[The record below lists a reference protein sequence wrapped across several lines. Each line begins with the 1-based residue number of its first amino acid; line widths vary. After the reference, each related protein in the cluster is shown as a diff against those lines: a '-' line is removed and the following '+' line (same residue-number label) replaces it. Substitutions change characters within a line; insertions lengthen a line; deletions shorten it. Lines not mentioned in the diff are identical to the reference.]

1 MGRLN
6 IFLFLLSVLICFGLH
21 AQPLQYRF
29 SRIDANNG
37 VSHNQIK
44 TFYRDSHGF
53 MWFGTVS
60 GLNRFDGYSI
70 KVFRNNS
77 RDTTSIINDDIN
89 RIFED
94 PDGRI
99 WISTWTGLD
108 VYDPYTDRF
117 GFNAGEMLDKY
128 GLPDNKLTDIV
139 KDKKGNYW
147 FIHQNRG
154 IYFHNVQQHKT
165 HNLNYVD
172 VNIYTLASN
181 SITCLQPT
189 AEDDVWIMHRNGVL
203 ELVDPN
209 TLKVK
214 SRDSVLYKEF
224 KGSPNDYR
232 FIVDSDE
239 DLWIYMSDSNN
250 GIFHL
255 DTSTGKLSPYN
266 QGTQPIRLNADI
278 VRGVVEDNNKLI
290 WIATDHG
297 GINVIDK
304 KKKSVEYIL
313 NSPENPYSLS
323 QNSINTLY
331 KDREGVIWAG
341 TFKSGVNFYH
351 ENIIR
356 FPLYRHAASES
367 SSLPFDDVNSFA
379 EDEKG
384 NLWIGTNGGG
394 LIYFNRQNNT
404 FKQYLHDPQDANSL
418 STNVIVSLYFDH
430 NKRLWI
436 GTFFGGMDCFDGKNF
451 LHYRNIPGDGSSVSD
466 NSIWEIFEDSKN
478 RLYVGTLSYGV
489 NVFDTER
496 KKIAHYSPYVPN
508 TIHGD
513 YVTSF
518 MEDKE
523 GSLWIGTGYGVEVLD
538 RERKKFTH
546 YITQPNNPSSLS
558 NNSILCIMEDSRGF
572 VWIGTHGGLNLFD
585 KAKKTFRSFTTA
597 DGLPHNSILTIVE
610 DDNKNLWLGTPD
622 GISNMKIR
630 SISNFLDYEF
640 SNYDQFDG
648 LQGKQYN
655 ENAVLKTHTGE
666 IIFGGANGFNIFD
679 PDDIPLNE
687 IISPVVLTDLQILNQ
702 PITTGTKFDDRII
715 LDRAIAF
722 TRKLELKHKDNV
734 FSLEFA
740 ALSVNHPEK
749 IQYKYKLE
757 GFDENWISTTSAQRK
772 VTYTNLD
779 PGEYTFR
786 VIASNNDGIW
796 NEKGAELQITI
807 LPPLWR
813 TRSAMVVYIF
823 LIAAA
828 LFFTRKLVQQRE
840 RMKFAIEQE
849 RQEAQRMHELDMMKI
864 KFFTNISHEFRTP
877 LTLILTPIERIL
889 KRPEEQV
896 QPAQLDL
903 IYRNAKRLLNLV
915 NQLLDFRKLEVQEI
929 KFNPSEGDIIKF
941 IKETVFTF
949 SDLSEKKG
957 IALRFH
963 SPIGRLE
970 TIFDLDKLE
979 KILFNLLSNSF
990 KFTPEGGEVNV
1001 EVTVPVLNK
1010 LQIKVC
1016 DTGIGIPQNKKD
1028 KIFERFFQ
1036 NELPKSMVNQG
1047 SGIGLSITKE
1057 FVKVHDGTITVESE
1071 PGKGSSFIVTLP
1083 IKDLG
1088 EIESPRLRHS
1098 SLTKQVNGQNND
1110 RLTYGKLPSLLLVE
1124 DNEDFRFYLKD
1135 NLRSN
1140 YHIIEATDG
1149 KDGWDKVLANLPD
1162 LVVSDIMMPEMNGLD
1177 LCRKIKNDQRVSH
1190 TPVILLTARTSEEQ
1204 KLEGFETGAEDYI
1217 TKPFNFE
1224 ILQSRIKNLIHQ
1236 RELFQR
1242 DFRQLINVKASHLQ
1256 ITSLD
1261 EKLIQKA
1268 LEVVERKL
1276 SDSDFTVEELARE
1289 LSMSRV
1295 HLYKK
1300 LQALTGK
1307 SPLEFI
1313 RTLRLQ
1319 HAAQLLE
1326 KSQLTVSEVAYKV
1339 GFNNPKYF
1347 ARYFK
1352 DEYQVLPS
1360 LYAATKRND
1369 TD

>member
-1 MGRLN
+1 
-6 IFLFLLSVLICFGLH
+6 
-21 AQPLQYRF
+21 
-29 SRIDANNG
+29 
-37 VSHNQIK
+37 
-44 TFYRDSHGF
+44 
-53 MWFGTVS
+53 MWFGTIS

-89 RIFED
+89 KIFED

-117 GFNAGEMLDKY
+117 GFNAREMLDRY
-128 GLPDNKLTDIV
+128 GLPDNKLTDII

-165 HNLNYVD
+165 YNLNYVD

-189 AEDDVWIMHRNGVL
+189 ANDDVWVIHRNGIL
-203 ELVDPN
+203 ELLDPN

-214 SRDSVLYKEF
+214 LRDSLLYQKF
-224 KGSPNDYR
+224 KASLNDYR

-239 DLWIYMSDSNN
+239 DLWIYISDSNN
-250 GIFHL
+250 GIFHFE
-255 DTSTGKLSPYN
+255 TSTGKLNPYN
-266 QGTQPIRLNADI
+266 QGTWPVQLNADI

-297 GINVIDK
+297 GINVVDK

-356 FPLYRHAASES
+356 FPLYRHAAGEP

-404 FKQYLHDPQDANSL
+404 FKQYLHNPKEPNSL

-430 NKRLWI
+430 NKKLWI

-451 LHYRNIPGDGSSVSD
+451 LHYRNIPGDPSSVSD
-466 NSIWEIFEDSKN
+466 NSIWEIFEDSEN

-513 YVTSF
+513 YVTTF

-523 GSLWIGTGYGVEVLD
+523 RSLWIGTGYGVEVLD

-546 YITQPNNPSSLS
+546 YITQPSNPSSLS

-610 DDNKNLWLGTPD
+610 DDSKNLWLGTPD

-630 SISNFLDYEF
+630 SISDFLDYEF

-655 ENAVLKTHTGE
+655 ENAVLKTSDGE

-679 PDDIPLNE
+679 PGDIPLNK

-749 IQYKYKLE
+749 SQYKYKLE
-757 GFDENWISTTSAQRK
+757 GFDENWISTTSAHRK

-796 NEKGAELQITI
+796 NEKGVELQITI

-813 TRSAMVVYIF
+813 TRSAMVGYVL
-823 LIAAA
+823 LIVAA
-828 LFFTRKLVQQRE
+828 LFLTRKLVQQRE
-840 RMKFAIEQE
+840 RMKFVIEQE

-889 KRPEEQV
+889 KRPEEPV
-896 QPAQLDL
+896 QPVQLDL

-979 KILFNLLSNSF
+979 KILFNLLSNAF

-1010 LQIKVC
+1010 LQIKVN
-1016 DTGIGIPQNKKD
+1016 DSGIGIPQNKKD

-1057 FVKVHDGTITVESE
+1057 FVKVHEGTIAVESE

-1088 EIESPRLRHS
+1088 EIESSRLK
-1098 SLTKQVNGQNND
+1098 LPAVTKQVNGRNND
-1110 RLTYGKLPSLLLVE
+1110 RSNSDKLPSLLLVE

-1162 LVVSDIMMPEMNGLD
+1162 LVVSDIMMPEMSGLD

-1242 DFRQLINVKASHLQ
+1242 DFRQLINVTATHLQ

-1276 SDSDFTVEELARE
+1276 SDPDFTVEELARE

-1352 DEYQVLPS
+1352 EEYHVLPS
-1360 LYAATKRND
+1360 LYAAGKRKD